1 MEGVTTWPTQFRY
14 TKEHEWV
21 EAKDGNARI
30 GITDYAQHELGDVV
44 FVELPATG
52 TALIAGKTFGSVESV
67 KAVSDIYAPAS
78 GEVVEANSALQ
89 NKPELIN
96 TDPHGEGWLVQVKLA
111 NPAEL
116 NSLMDAAGYE
126 AYIEEKKKEASA

>member
-1 MEGVTTWPTQFRY
+1 MAYPKQFRY

-44 FVELPATG
+44 FVELPAAG
-52 TALIAGKTFGSVESV
+52 TALTAGKTFGSVESV

-96 TDPHGEGWLVQVKLA
+96 TDPHGEGWLVKMKLA